1 MSLPTVLAP
10 VFVQVALTF
19 ALLFWMGRVR
29 VRALTQGKLKLADI
43 ALGEPN
49 WPPQVMQI
57 SNSFHS
63 QFQLPVLFYLL
74 VGLAMLTRTAD
85 WPFVAMAWLFVVSR
99 FVHAFIHTGTNY
111 VRHRFNAF
119 AIGMFILLAM
129 WLVFAVRILF
139 GVP

>member
-1 MSLPTVLAP
+1 MSLPAVLAP

-19 ALLFWMGRVR
+19 ALLFWMGKVR
-29 VRALTQGKLKLADI
+29 VGALKQGKLKIEDV
-43 ALGEPN
+43 ALGEPD

-63 QFQLPVLFYLL
+63 QFQLPFLFYLL
-74 VGLAMLTRTAD
+74 VGLALFTRTAD
-85 WPFVAMAWLFVVSR
+85 MPFVAMAWLFVVSR
-99 FVHAFIHTGTNY
+99 FAHAYIHTGTNY

-129 WLVFAVRILF
+129 WLIFAVRILF